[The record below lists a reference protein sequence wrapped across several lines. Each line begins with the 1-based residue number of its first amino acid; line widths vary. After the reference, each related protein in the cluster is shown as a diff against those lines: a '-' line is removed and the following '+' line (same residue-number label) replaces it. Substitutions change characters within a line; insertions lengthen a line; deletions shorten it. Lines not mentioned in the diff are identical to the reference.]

1 MAVTYA
7 ELTTQILEYTEVSTA
22 VLSSTIT
29 NDFIEHVEN
38 RIFRDVDLDV
48 FKSHQTANLIA
59 DNAFLSLPGGTT
71 PEPTS
76 LGTVR
81 TMQIYSPSSTTRDF
95 LEQRDISFMNEYW
108 PDRTSTGTPRY
119 WAWWDHNT
127 IYVAPTPESLGTI
140 RTMQIYS
147 PSSTTRD
154 FLEQR
159 DISFMNE
166 YWPDRTSTS
175 TPRYWAWWDHN
186 TIYVAPTPDLAYNVE
201 LGITRLPTRLSSSN
215 TTSWLGNNAP
225 SLLLYGC
232 LAEAFKFLKGPA
244 EMLQLYEQSYQR
256 ALQALVIEQQ
266 GRHRRDEYMHGA
278 LRTPLQSQNP

>member
-1 MAVTYA
+1 MTTYA
-7 ELTTQILEYTEVSTA
+7 ELTTQILNYTEVSTD

-29 NDFIEHVEN
+29 DDFIEHTEN

-48 FKSHQTANLIA
+48 FKSHQTANFA
-59 DNAFLSLPGGTT
+59 TSSPFLSLPGGTT
-71 PEPTS
+71 PTPTS

-81 TMQIYSPSSTTRDF
+81 TFQIYPVSGTPTRTF
-95 LEQRDISFMNEYW
+95 LEQRDVSFMNEYW
-108 PDRTSTGTPRY
+108 PDRTSTGTPKY
-119 WAWWDHNT
+119 WAWWDHN
-127 IYVAPTPESLGTI
+127 S
-140 RTMQIYS
+140 
-147 PSSTTRD
+147 
-154 FLEQR
+154 
-159 DISFMNE
+159 
-166 YWPDRTSTS
+166 
-175 TPRYWAWWDHN
+175 
-186 TIYVAPTPDLAYNVE
+186 IYVAPTPDVAYNVE

-225 SLLLYGC
+225 ALLLYGC

-256 ALQALVIEQQ
+256 ALQELVIEQQ

>member
-1 MAVTYA
+1 MTVTYA
-7 ELTTQILEYTEVSTA
+7 ELTTQILNYTEVSTS

-29 NDFIEHVEN
+29 DDFIEHTEN

-48 FKSHQTANLIA
+48 FKSHQTANLVTS
-59 DNAFLSLPGGTT
+59 NAFLSLPGGAT
-71 PEPTS
+71 PTPTS

-81 TMQIYSPSSTTRDF
+81 TFQIYPASGTPTREL

-108 PDRTSTGTPRY
+108 PDRTSTGTPK
-119 WAWWDHNT
+119 
-127 IYVAPTPESLGTI
+127 
-140 RTMQIYS
+140 
-147 PSSTTRD
+147 
-154 FLEQR
+154 
-159 DISFMNE
+159 
-166 YWPDRTSTS
+166 
-175 TPRYWAWWDHN
+175 YWAWWDHN
-186 TIYVAPTPDLAYNVE
+186 TIYVAPTPDSAYNVE

-256 ALQALVIEQQ
+256 ALQELVIEQQ

>member
-1 MAVTYA
+1 MTTYS
-7 ELTTQILEYTEVSTA
+7 ELTTQILNYTEVSTD

-29 NDFIEHVEN
+29 NDFIENTEN
-38 RIFRDVDLDV
+38 RIFRDIDLDV
-48 FKSHQTANLIA
+48 FKSHQTANLISS
-59 DNAFLSLPGGTT
+59 NAFLSLPGGTDPT
-71 PEPTS
+71 PTS

-81 TMQIYSPSSTTRDF
+81 TFQIYPASGTPTRDF

-119 WAWWDHNT
+119 WAC
-127 IYVAPTPESLGTI
+127 
-140 RTMQIYS
+140 
-147 PSSTTRD
+147 
-154 FLEQR
+154 
-159 DISFMNE
+159 
-166 YWPDRTSTS
+166 
-175 TPRYWAWWDHN
+175 WDHN

-225 SLLLYGC
+225 ALLLYGC

-256 ALQALVIEQQ
+256 ALQELVIEQQ

>member
-71 PEPTS
+71 
-76 LGTVR
+76 
-81 TMQIYSPSSTTRDF
+81 
-95 LEQRDISFMNEYW
+95 
-108 PDRTSTGTPRY
+108 
-119 WAWWDHNT
+119 
-127 IYVAPTPESLGTI
+127 PTPESLGTI

-225 SLLLYGC
+225 SLILYGC

-278 LRTPLQSQNP
+278 LRTPLQSKNP